1 MGAEEQFGNY
11 GRLKKK
17 TEKKEKSF
25 FVRVRRVGDRGS
37 VRVRHACLAKRLSCR
52 LCCPPPLETR
62 DVKMQNMEPG
72 ERYSSLYLRR
82 FASIFLTELRDSFI
96 FINILTARL
105 QILLEDG

>member
-37 VRVRHACLAKRLSCR
+37 VRVRHACLAKRFSGSVVPSVR
-52 LCCPPPLETR
+52 NE
-62 DVKMQNMEPG
+62 MQNMELE
-72 ERYSSLYLRR
+72 ER
-82 FASIFLTELRDSFI
+82 
-96 FINILTARL
+96 
-105 QILLEDG
+105 